1 MLDIGFSVEEVSELL
16 SAMLTVAP
24 DRDEGHQPSRH
35 FVLGIRDHL
44 FKMSAIDL
52 DALQPSTPE
61 SFNLTFIEPDK
72 EKIAL
77 QILVLMPYLSG
88 ALHDEDVERVNC
100 YASATGLA
108 PDSLRDLNNIA
119 HRRIKLALIDYFRR
133 ATNEFIPEK
142 GLHKIWTLVKEVH
155 GYIGDSKLAEEFEQL
170 SSLDYGTL
178 GKTIHTFYRAR
189 GFKFPGEPGNLTETA
204 VRHDCVHILS
214 GTNTDMA
221 GEIAVSAIESGMAN
235 SEVGWE
241 MITEVLLDFHLGIA
255 WTLPQGI
262 KAGTMNFD
270 PELFSEALAIG
281 AKINTDLIRD
291 WNYWDDINTP
301 ILDLRKRFNIM
312 GVSIVDMPAPGV
324 DPTAKTTYYD

>member
-1 MLDIGFSVEEVSELL
+1 MKELL
-16 SAMLTVAP
+16 AMHVQLALLRRHCEISIMLRTV
-24 DRDEGHQPSRH
+24 
-35 FVLGIRDHL
+35 
-44 FKMSAIDL
+44 
-52 DALQPSTPE
+52 
-61 SFNLTFIEPDK
+61 
-72 EKIAL
+72 
-77 QILVLMPYLSG
+77 
-88 ALHDEDVERVNC
+88 
-100 YASATGLA
+100 
-108 PDSLRDLNNIA
+108 
-119 HRRIKLALIDYFRR
+119 RIKLALIDYFRR

-241 MITEVLLDFHLGIA
+241 MISERASLCLLILAALPRDELSSTGTQSWFYVLLFRHLLSVA
-255 WTLPQGI
+255 
-262 KAGTMNFD
+262 
-270 PELFSEALAIG
+270 
-281 AKINTDLIRD
+281 
-291 WNYWDDINTP
+291 
-301 ILDLRKRFNIM
+301 
-312 GVSIVDMPAPGV
+312 
-324 DPTAKTTYYD
+324 